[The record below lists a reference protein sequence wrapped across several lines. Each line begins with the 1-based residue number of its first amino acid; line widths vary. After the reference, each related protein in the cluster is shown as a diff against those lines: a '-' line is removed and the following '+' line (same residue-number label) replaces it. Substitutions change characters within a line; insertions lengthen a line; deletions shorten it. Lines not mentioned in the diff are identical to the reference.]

1 MDLLL
6 TLQQDLTDKLNSEAA
21 FFYNAA
27 VSLRGEVISKEI
39 ERRMPHLTA
48 KNGRKGCG
56 ILVRMPAIRGI
67 QPNVAAPQG
76 EVLAAIDVVE
86 NPEINFNPGGTQL
99 TAEEIARAVRTTL
112 HQFAI
117 EGKILLYQ
125 DEKAIEPLPGL
136 EKEYAGCLGYRV
148 LLRGRMSELPVT
160 KCLLPT
166 ISAPE
171 QTVTL
176 STTEGGVS
184 IYYTTDGSFPG
195 AVNLATATPP
205 GTALLYTAPFTV
217 SSGTVVRWASYSA
230 GHQGSDVG
238 QATII

>member
-6 TLQQDLTDKLNSEAA
+6 TLQQDLTDKLNSEAV
-21 FFYNAA
+21 FQYNAA
-27 VSLRGEVISKEI
+27 ASLRGQVISKEI
-39 ERRMPHLTA
+39 ERRLPHLTT

-67 QPNVAAPQG
+67 QPNVASPQG

-99 TAEEIARAVRTTL
+99 TAEEVARAVRATL

-125 DEKAIEPLPGL
+125 DEKAIEPLAGL
-136 EKEYAGCLGYRV
+136 EKEYPGCLGYRV
-148 LLRGRMSELPVT
+148 LLRGRMSELPAA
-160 KCLLPT
+160 KCSLPT
-166 ISAPE
+166 ITAPE

-176 STTEGGVS
+176 TTTDSGAS

-205 GTALLYTAPFTV
+205 GTALPYTGPFTV
-217 SSGTVVRWASYSA
+217 SSGTVVRWASYLE
-230 GHQGSDVG
+230 GYQGSDAG
-238 QATII
+238 QATIL